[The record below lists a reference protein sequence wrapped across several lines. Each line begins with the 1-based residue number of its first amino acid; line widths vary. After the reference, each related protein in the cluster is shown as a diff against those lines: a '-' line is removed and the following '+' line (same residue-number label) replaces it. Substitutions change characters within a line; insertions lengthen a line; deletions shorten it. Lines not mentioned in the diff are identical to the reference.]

1 MHHDGGGVEMRRLSL
16 RRHGDGALVAI
27 YDALLFLMVV
37 ILISEGMF
45 LYTATSS
52 SREGA
57 FGNDHYQHMAD
68 TGRIMVESLSL
79 NDSHPM
85 PLVEGSAGAGVWTV
99 PFDQVASDTE
109 AQTVHW
115 MLQSYCELSFEF
127 GEGGGSNNTTYDL
140 SAVMQVV
147 DAIFRENR
155 LNGTD
160 HAWLFLYNNSVKLFG
175 SNTLGSV
182 DDLPEDRWASSTDY
196 SSVRFEAGEEVVR
209 YTAELRYFLWLE

>member
-1 MHHDGGGVEMRRLSL
+1 MRRSSF

-57 FGNDHYQHMAD
+57 FDNEHYQHLAD
-68 TGRIMVESLSL
+68 TGRIMVEALSL

-85 PLVEGSAGAGVWTV
+85 PLVEGSAGADEWMV
-99 PFDQVASDTE
+99 PLDQVASDTE

-115 MLQSYCELSFEF
+115 MLVSYCELTFEF
-127 GEGGGSNNTTYDL
+127 GEGGGSNDTTYDL
-140 SAVMQVV
+140 STVLQVV

-160 HAWLFLYNNSVKLFG
+160 HAWLFLYNNSVQLFG
-175 SNTLGSV
+175 SNTV
-182 DDLPEDRWASSTDY
+182 DNVEDLPEDRWASSTDY
-196 SSVRFEAGEEVVR
+196 TSVRFEVDKEVVR